1 LAYSICATDGE
12 LLQTNSQYTFKVA
25 SDYIEIPSGYIISEF
40 GAVADTALSNVSG
53 TKKPNCYCAF
63 YDSNKVFIS
72 SVSPQETDPKVESS
86 NTWRYTTTPPSIPSN
101 AKYIRVGYNDK
112 LGVEDNPTYI
122 FYGKTS
128 PTLVFT
134 KQ

>member
-1 LAYSICATDGE
+1 
-12 LLQTNSQYTFKVA
+12 V
-25 SDYIEIPSGYIISEF
+25 
-40 GAVADTALSNVSG
+40 V
-53 TKKPNCYCAF
+53 
-63 YDSNKVFIS
+63 
-72 SVSPQETDPKVESS
+72 SS

-122 FYGKTS
+122 FYGKKS